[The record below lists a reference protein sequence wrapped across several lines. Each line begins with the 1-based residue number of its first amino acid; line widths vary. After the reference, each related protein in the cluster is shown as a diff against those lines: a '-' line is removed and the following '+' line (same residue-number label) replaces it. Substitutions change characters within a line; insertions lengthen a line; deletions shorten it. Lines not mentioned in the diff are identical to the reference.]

1 MSFRKQL
8 DPVGSPLKFGKKQML
23 MARVRD
29 NMTSQA
35 FWALTK
41 KNYRKIYPASSLVLS
56 SQTVNT
62 IQKLWQDFGALYSIV
77 ASRELS
83 DEDMT
88 AYFERAKGW
97 VNLFTSLRD
106 ERIGYKRANVTPY
119 MHAMVYHIP
128 TFFEKYRAVKL
139 FTGQGVEKNNGM
151 ARSIVLHKSDK

>member
-1 MSFRKQL
+1 M
-8 DPVGSPLKFGKKQML
+8 
-23 MARVRD
+23 
-29 NMTSQA
+29 
-35 FWALTK
+35 
-41 KNYRKIYPASSLVLS
+41 LS

-88 AYFERAKGW
+88 DYFERAKGW

-128 TFFEKYRAVKL
+128 TFFEKYRTVKL
-139 FTGQGVEKNNGM
+139 FTGQGVENNNGM

>member
-1 MSFRKQL
+1 
-8 DPVGSPLKFGKKQML
+8 ML
-23 MARVRD
+23 SD
-29 NMTSQA
+29 
-35 FWALTK
+35 
-41 KNYRKIYPASSLVLS
+41 
-56 SQTVNT
+56 QTVNT

-88 AYFERAKGW
+88 GYFERAKGW

-128 TFFEKYRAVKL
+128 TFFEKYRTVKL
-139 FTGQGVEKNNGM
+139 FTGQGVENNNGM